1 MIALHGINRYSWP
14 IRMSAK
20 NVSKLYWVAM
30 AITVAAAVSLA
41 ITKALGVAVTRRM
54 VLKAPKIVTDD
65 M

>member
-1 MIALHGINRYSWP
+1 
-14 IRMSAK
+14 MSAK

-30 AITVAAAVSLA
+30 AITVAAAVSPA
-41 ITKALGVAVTRRM
+41 ITKALAVAVTRRM